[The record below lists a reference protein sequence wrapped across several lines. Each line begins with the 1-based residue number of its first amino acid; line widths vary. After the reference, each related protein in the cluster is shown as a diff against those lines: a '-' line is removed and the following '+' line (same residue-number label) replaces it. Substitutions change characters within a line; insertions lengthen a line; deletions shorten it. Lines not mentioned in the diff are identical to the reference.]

1 MKQRYLLA
9 LLLAIGPNLAQAQ
22 APTEVLHPA
31 QTIALGPKAK
41 LGSTLLLPNHNTVL
55 LLVDPDSP
63 TMVAQCLAPDGHTLW
78 KTSLACY
85 DGLYT
90 ALTQGN
96 EVIVKRTFGEMS
108 KKRQKAGETQFRE
121 GQNLVQRLDAQGQLT
136 QHLFEPLPLPAGEKK
151 APDYLV
157 LTRYADADSY
167 VEIVQ
172 EMGRRRDSYQTRD
185 HRPEYF
191 IQRYNLQTKA
201 VTSEPLVLPA
211 VPTSS
216 REYAMWYTEW
226 AFLGRYQDKLYFC
239 RRSLKDD
246 TEKRP
251 GRGPLLYYVL
261 ITDGHGQA
269 APGGFTTAIDLG
281 NADLRPA
288 YSGLMRNNGDG
299 NHIPRTMVVG
309 DSKIRSST
317 VEYGSVQFDAW
328 DVTTGGMGA
337 FYLDQATGEVLIYGE
352 YTDADLAEFRR
363 DELRGLFLRRYAP
376 DGRLLAQS
384 QTPYSADMLA
394 DKKKLSFKSSINRN
408 ASFHA
413 DPLTGQYH
421 YLISPTDHWGN
432 LEDFDLLVDHDLKW
446 QRYDYYRR
454 EDKHKDKRILTRIF
468 YTQPYDYA
476 SYFSRTTAHTYEQ
489 PHPTD
494 PPVYAALA
502 QLRRPYG
509 PDAPP
514 DLMNYDFSLPKHLF
528 FLSATGAGKGLVV
541 EQAQPTGGTLKVYT
555 F

>member
-1 MKQRYLLA
+1 MKQRYLLGF
-9 LLLAIGPNLAQAQ
+9 LLLVAGPAVAQ
-22 APTEVLHPA
+22 TSLLHPA
-31 QTIALGPKAK
+31 QSIALGPKAT

-55 LLVDPDSP
+55 LLADPDSP
-63 TMVAQCLAPDGHTLW
+63 TLVAQCLAPDGHTLW
-78 KTSLACY
+78 KTSLVCY
-85 DGLYT
+85 EAAYAAFT
-90 ALTQGN
+90 HGN
-96 EVIVKRTFGEMS
+96 EVVVVRYFGEAAI
-108 KKRQKAGETQFRE
+108 KRLQKAGKAQLRE
-121 GQNLVQRLDAQGQLT
+121 GQTLVQRLDAQGQLT
-136 QHLFEPLPLPAGEKK
+136 QHTFEPLPIPAGEKK
-151 APDYLV
+151 VPDYLSMAG
-157 LTRYADADSY
+157 YADADGY
-167 VEIVQ
+167 AQIVQ
-172 EMGRRRDSYQTRD
+172 EADRRRDNYQTRD

-191 IQRYNLQTKA
+191 IRHYNIQTKQIS
-201 VTSEPLVLPA
+201 TEPLPLPA

-226 AFLGRYQDKLYFC
+226 AFLGHYQDKLYFC

-251 GRGPLLYYVL
+251 GRGPLLYHVL
-261 ITDGHGQA
+261 ITDEHGQA

-281 NADLRPA
+281 TPDLRPA
-288 YSGLMRNNGDG
+288 YSGWMRNNGGDS
-299 NHIPRTMVVG
+299 HIARTIVVG
-309 DSKIRSST
+309 AAKGG
-317 VEYGSVQFDAW
+317 VAAEYDAW
-328 DVTTGGMGA
+328 YATTGGMGA
-337 FYLDQATGEVLIYGE
+337 FYLDYATGEVLIYGE

-363 DELRGLFLRRYAP
+363 DELQGLFLRRYAP

-384 QTPYSADMLA
+384 QTPYSAEMLA
-394 DKKKLSFKSSINRN
+394 DKKKLSFKSNINRH

-413 DPLTGQYH
+413 DPVSGQYH

-432 LEDFDLLVDHDLKW
+432 LEDFDLLVDHDLRW

-454 EDKHKDKRILTRIF
+454 EDKFKDKRILTRVF

-476 SYFSRTTAHTYEQ
+476 SYGTRNTAHTYEQ

-514 DLMNYDFSLPKHLF
+514 DLVNYTFSLPKHLF
-528 FLSATGAGKGLVV
+528 YLSATGAGTGLVV
-541 EQAQPTGGTLKVYT
+541 EQTQPAGGALNVYT

>member
-9 LLLAIGPNLAQAQ
+9 LLLAAGPALAQ

-31 QTIALGPKAK
+31 QTIALGPKAR
-41 LGSTLLLPNHNTVL
+41 LGSTLLLPNHNTAL
-55 LLVDPDSP
+55 LLADPDSP

-85 DGLYT
+85 GAYYAAFTHGD
-90 ALTQGN
+90 
-96 EVIVKRTFGEMS
+96 EVVIVRTFGEDDI
-108 KKRQKAGETQFRE
+108 KLLRKASNTQFRE
-121 GQNLVQRLDAQGQLT
+121 NQTLVQRLDAQGQLT
-136 QHLFEPLPLPAGEKK
+136 QHTFEPLPLPAGEKK
-151 APDYLV
+151 APNYLV
-157 LTRYADADSY
+157 MARYADADGY
-167 VEIVQ
+167 AMVVQ
-172 EMGRRRDSYQTRD
+172 LADRRRDNYQTRD

-191 IQRYNLQTKA
+191 IWHYNLQNKA
-201 VTSEPLVLPA
+201 LTSEPLALPV

-226 AFLGRYQDKLYFC
+226 AFLGHYQDKLYFC

-251 GRGPLLYYVL
+251 GRGPLLYHVYL
-261 ITDGHGQA
+261 TDERGQA

-288 YSGLMRNNGDG
+288 SSGRMRDNG
-299 NHIPRTMVVG
+299 NLSHIPRTIVIGAAKGGVAA
-309 DSKIRSST
+309 
-317 VEYGSVQFDAW
+317 EYDAW
-328 DVTTGGMGA
+328 DATTGGMGA
-337 FYLDQATGEVLIYGE
+337 FYLDRATGEVLIYGE

-363 DELRGLFLRRYAP
+363 DELQGLFLRRYAP

-384 QTPYSADMLA
+384 QTPYSAEMMA
-394 DKKKLSFKSSINRN
+394 DKKKLSFKSNINRH

-421 YLISPTDHWGN
+421 YLISPTDHWGSI
-432 LEDFDLLVDHDLKW
+432 EDFDLLVDHDLHW

-454 EDKHKDKRILTRIF
+454 EDKFKDKRILTRVF
-468 YTQPYDYA
+468 YTQPYNYT
-476 SYFSRTTAHTYEQ
+476 SYFTLTTAHTYEQ
-489 PHPTD
+489 PHATD

-509 PDAPP
+509 PDAPR
-514 DLMNYDFSLPKHLF
+514 DFNNYDFSLPKHLF
-528 FLSATGAGKGLVV
+528 YLSSTSAGKGLVV
-541 EQAQPTGGTLKVYT
+541 EQTQPTGGALKVYT

>member
-9 LLLAIGPNLAQAQ
+9 LLLAAGPALAQAQ

-31 QTIALGPKAK
+31 QTIALGPKAR

-85 DGLYT
+85 DAAY
-90 ALTQGN
+90 AAFTQGN
-96 EVIVKRTFGEMS
+96 EVVVKRYFREES
-108 KKRQKAGETQFRE
+108 IKRMNKAGNAQFRE
-121 GQNLVQRLDAQGQLT
+121 GQDLVQRLDAQGQLT

-151 APDYLV
+151 APE
-157 LTRYADADSY
+157 YAVMAYYAEPSGY
-167 VEIVQ
+167 ASIVQ
-172 EMGRRRDSYQTRD
+172 EASRRRDNYQTRD

-191 IQRYNLQTKA
+191 IRHYNLQTKQIS
-201 VTSEPLVLPA
+201 SEPLVLPA

-251 GRGPLLYYVL
+251 GRGPLLYHVL
-261 ITDGHGQA
+261 ITDEHGQA
-269 APGGFTTAIDLG
+269 VPGGFTTAIDLG

-288 YSGLMRNNGDG
+288 YSGLMRDNG
-299 NHIPRTMVVG
+299 NLSHIPRTIVIGAAKGGVAA
-309 DSKIRSST
+309 
-317 VEYGSVQFDAW
+317 EFDAW
-328 DVTTGGMGA
+328 VATTGGMGA

-363 DELRGLFLRRYAP
+363 DELQGLFLRRYAP

-394 DKKKLSFKSSINRN
+394 DKKKLSFKSNINRH

-413 DPLTGQYH
+413 ELLTGQYH
-421 YLISPTDHWGN
+421 YRISPTDHWGN
-432 LEDFDLLVDHDLKW
+432 VEDFDLLVDHDLKW

-454 EDKHKDKRILTRIF
+454 DDKHQDKRILTRIF

-476 SYFSRTTAHTYEQ
+476 SYFTLSTAHIYEQ

-509 PDAPP
+509 PDAPR
-514 DLMNYDFSLPKHLF
+514 DFNNYDFSLPKHLF
-528 FLSATGAGKGLVV
+528 YLSPTGAGKGLVV
-541 EQAQPTGGTLKVYT
+541 EQTQPTGGTLRVYT